1 MRLLRRPWTAR
12 RSRIGMV
19 NDHVRF
25 GKSSENLFLALL
37 EGPTVTADS
46 NTDALVLI
54 TLQSIQCMELL
65 LVFIYRCNDTAAR
78 QNLRFNTSRFIWS
91 AASRNQLE
99 ERFNDVGTMQMMK
112 PHTIQI
118 LFPFSKVC
126 ASFVFLVPCGVISL
140 PIRSGCILTPS
151 IVEHTIQP
159 HLLEPYLAFYSR

>member
-1 MRLLRRPWTAR
+1 
-12 RSRIGMV
+12 MV

-91 AASRNQLE
+91 AASRN
-99 ERFNDVGTMQMMK
+99 
-112 PHTIQI
+112 
-118 LFPFSKVC
+118 
-126 ASFVFLVPCGVISL
+126 
-140 PIRSGCILTPS
+140 
-151 IVEHTIQP
+151 
-159 HLLEPYLAFYSR
+159 